1 MLEFLACL
9 DKTLLKHLLGS
20 GGRSIASTIA
30 RHERGNHQLSRSA
43 LISFIAAL
51 SNAVT
56 LRRCGNYLGR
66 GDHAWRRSCYPSA
79 RPSPSRR
86 ASGSAKH
93 RPAKRYPVTDEMRNE
108 LWPARERKLNGEFL
122 DDGDWQQM
130 IDQARAVNDPMLA
143 ALLKSP

>member
-1 MLEFLACL
+1 MCASSNGLRASQVAVGQGQGHSPDTNEYGRAIWTVNAVNHDGVTFRRFGRPNFTRHTLVLRRFTRCPTIMLEFLACL

-66 GDHAWRRSCYPSA
+66 GDHA
-79 RPSPSRR
+79 
-86 ASGSAKH
+86 
-93 RPAKRYPVTDEMRNE
+93 
-108 LWPARERKLNGEFL
+108 
-122 DDGDWQQM
+122 
-130 IDQARAVNDPMLA
+130 
-143 ALLKSP
+143 